1 MTSAFVQTARHQV
14 SREWFL
20 YLATFVLTSLTT
32 VWALKLWKADFSVP
46 FAYQSD
52 AVLGVAGFKTLVETG
67 WYETQPLLNAP
78 HGQVFHD
85 WKIADSLGYLFAK
98 VAAVF
103 TQDASVIL
111 NTYYVLGFVLA
122 GLTALWFLR
131 LVGVSRTFSVILAVL
146 YAIAPYHFSRG
157 ETHLFL
163 ASYFPLPLALGLV
176 YLIMR
181 GRPIWGRGSRPQW
194 WGWMLSPTVRTLL
207 VLAMV
212 ACANSYYA
220 VFVILLIAI
229 SGLIGIIR
237 DRSWKAF
244 GGAVVAGV
252 LTAVFM
258 LANMFPDM
266 LYSWTH
272 GSNVAA
278 VSRTPAGVEVYQLK
292 LVQLLLPSNGHR
304 IDALASLR
312 LFYDTEFPLPSESPS
327 LGFIAAFG
335 FLSLLGIGLYFG
347 VGRLR
352 NRGPGASLERR
363 DALGA
368 LSVLTIFAFLL
379 GTVGGLS
386 TLVGLITSDLRGWNR
401 ISIVIALF
409 SLAAVGLILDAALS
423 ALRKRRFMARTGVA
437 TGTTVVLAAGL
448 LIVGYLD
455 QVTSVA
461 EPNYA
466 ASAAAFD
473 SDAALVS
480 SIAAAVGDD
489 ASIVQLPYRAF
500 PESAPVN
507 EVPDSDQLKPYL
519 HSSTLSWTGG
529 GIKGRPDSEWTR
541 WLEELPAADLVQ
553 SAAAA
558 GFEGILIDI
567 QQYGSN
573 TEVIEGVREQL
584 GDPVISTPDGR
595 YEFYDLTPAL
605 TAAEGRFSPSELS
618 RVGEFITNPV
628 LARLEPDPQRGLNVI
643 DKTKPYRPQLLI
655 ENPRDTPVEI
665 EVKFTVANSQGRS
678 TLRFTGEDGSI
689 TEAVASATPR
699 VITIPY
705 TAPVGRS
712 YIDISVISGLPLPQ
726 LVSPVIQMV
735 EIDTKDLALLDLL
748 DRG

>member
-1 MTSAFVQTARHQV
+1 
-14 SREWFL
+14 
-20 YLATFVLTSLTT
+20 
-32 VWALKLWKADFSVP
+32 
-46 FAYQSD
+46 
-52 AVLGVAGFKTLVETG
+52 
-67 WYETQPLLNAP
+67 
-78 HGQVFHD
+78 
-85 WKIADSLGYLFAK
+85 
-98 VAAVF
+98 
-103 TQDASVIL
+103 
-111 NTYYVLGFVLA
+111 
-122 GLTALWFLR
+122 
-131 LVGVSRTFSVILAVL
+131 
-146 YAIAPYHFSRG
+146 
-157 ETHLFL
+157 
-163 ASYFPLPLALGLV
+163 
-176 YLIMR
+176 
-181 GRPIWGRGSRPQW
+181 
-194 WGWMLSPTVRTLL
+194 
-207 VLAMV
+207 
-212 ACANSYYA
+212 
-220 VFVILLIAI
+220 
-229 SGLIGIIR
+229 
-237 DRSWKAF
+237 
-244 GGAVVAGV
+244 
-252 LTAVFM
+252 
-258 LANMFPDM
+258 
-266 LYSWTH
+266 
-272 GSNVAA
+272 
-278 VSRTPAGVEVYQLK
+278 
-292 LVQLLLPSNGHR
+292 
-304 IDALASLR
+304 
-312 LFYDTEFPLPSESPS
+312 
-327 LGFIAAFG
+327 
-335 FLSLLGIGLYFG
+335 
-347 VGRLR
+347 
-352 NRGPGASLERR
+352 
-363 DALGA
+363 
-368 LSVLTIFAFLL
+368 
-379 GTVGGLS
+379 
-386 TLVGLITSDLRGWNR
+386 
-401 ISIVIALF
+401 
-409 SLAAVGLILDAALS
+409 
-423 ALRKRRFMARTGVA
+423 
-437 TGTTVVLAAGL
+437 
-448 LIVGYLD
+448 
-455 QVTSVA
+455 VA